1 MSSGFTIQENTVA
14 ILPHK
19 GVSEIDSFMG
29 ALEAIC
35 EYVKIVPSIPVW

>member
-19 GVSEIDSFMG
+19 GVSEIDSFMV
-29 ALEAIC
+29 EAIC